1 MELGHGSFV
10 IKTEYSKWWF
20 CFYTSDRLNEFRDA
34 KLRRNVAASQ
44 RLRMPLSDAELIKEP
59 LAQQLR
65 QVCD

>member
-1 MELGHGSFV
+1 MELGSGSFF
-10 IKTEYSKWWF
+10 IQSQYSKWWYK
-20 CFYTSDRLNEFRDA
+20 FYASDRLAEFRDA

-59 LAQQLR
+59 LAQRLR